1 MQINVA
7 QLLKGTVGLT
17 KDYEASGCIDV
28 TGNGAE
34 GEVRGEVRLTR
45 TDRAILVKGTL
56 RTKVEVACG
65 RCLALFSCPL
75 VLNIEEEYFPT
86 IDVNT
91 GASMF
96 VPDEPGCFTIDEQHV
111 LDLTE
116 AVRQYALLA
125 VPMKPLCDD
134 GCAGLCPDC
143 GRNLN
148 LGLCDCPSQPV
159 DPRWAVLTRLT
170 SEQKGIG

>member
-1 MQINVA
+1 VQINVA

-17 KDYEASGCIDV
+17 KDYEVSGCVDI
-28 TGNGAE
+28 TGNGTE
-34 GEVRGEVRLTR
+34 CEVYGEVSLMR
-45 TDRAILVKGTL
+45 TDRAILVKGAL
-56 RTKVEVACG
+56 HTKAEVTCG

-75 VLNIEEEYFPT
+75 VLNIEDEYFPT

-125 VPMKPLCDD
+125 VPMKPLCGD

-143 GRNLN
+143 GHNLSH
-148 LGLCDCPSQPV
+148 GLRQPV
-159 DPRWAVLTRLT
+159 PRSRSGVIMMNVNAFY
-170 SEQKGIG
+170 GFA